1 VSLLL
6 VAIVQ
11 DNDAERVV
19 EALNDAGHRSTRIPS
34 VGGFLGA
41 ANTTLLVGVEEDQER
56 DVVAVFERECSGR
69 DVEVPLVL
77 LDRLTEALPR
87 VVRYGGAT
95 IFSIEL
101 RGTHRI

>member
-19 EALNDAGHRSTRIPS
+19 QVLNETGHRSTRIPS
-34 VGGFLGA
+34 FGGFLGT
-41 ANTTLLVGVEEDQER
+41 ANTTLLVGVEEDEEQA
-56 DVVAVFERECSGR
+56 VLSVFERECSGR
-69 DVEVPLVL
+69 EVEVPLVL
-77 LDRLTEALPR
+77 LERLTEALPR

-101 RGTHRI
+101 RGIHRI

>member
-11 DNDAERVV
+11 NNDAERVV
-19 EALNDAGHRSTRIPS
+19 EALNEAGHRSTRIPS
-34 VGGFLGA
+34 VGGFLGM
-41 ANTTLLVGVEEDQER
+41 ANTTLLVGVEEAEEA
-56 DVVAVFERECSGR
+56 AVLAIFERECSGR
-69 DVEVPLVL
+69 EVEVPLVL
-77 LDRLTEALPR
+77 LERLTEALPR
-87 VVRYGGAT
+87 IVRYGGAT